1 MEGSTPRWPH
11 FLSQGGK
18 SQFQQLFSARDGIAR
33 CPPTSSSG
41 DILGATVEEGAR
53 LASSGRAGEPLLCRA
68 QDKTSSQEKSGLVAQ
83 RLRKPKRE
91 TERDP
96 KREEGTRSDVQ

>member
-18 SQFQQLFSARDGIAR
+18 SQFQQLFSARDGIAPR
-33 CPPTSSSG
+33 PPMSSSG
-41 DILGATVEEGAR
+41 DILGATEGAR

-96 KREEGTRSDVQ
+96 KREERTRSDVQ